1 MKICNGQ
8 QVVIKGW
15 TYKNMCGCVCCTCN
29 VHRCSCEM
37 RFSTKCK
44 SWASERVFASSVH
57 EKHLRHMCN
66 QNTSTCVVQTMHGA
80 TEDDFSSIFA
90 ASKNFASHFE
100 VYYQTHEHAIL
111 T

>member
-1 MKICNGQ
+1 
-8 QVVIKGW
+8 
-15 TYKNMCGCVCCTCN
+15 
-29 VHRCSCEM
+29 
-37 RFSTKCK
+37 
-44 SWASERVFASSVH
+44 
-57 EKHLRHMCN
+57 MCN